1 MAFITWRIG
10 YLHKADFYYNGQMVP
25 EREGRGESED
35 TNILLGWMSNLGK
48 GLRGVIL
55 GQERPG
61 TENKRVSTLDSLMC
75 LSMDLLIGILFDTS
89 FLLGSFF

>member
-35 TNILLGWMSNLGK
+35 TNILLGC
-48 GLRGVIL
+48 
-55 GQERPG
+55 Q
-61 TENKRVSTLDSLMC
+61 T
-75 LSMDLLIGILFDTS
+75 
-89 FLLGSFF
+89 